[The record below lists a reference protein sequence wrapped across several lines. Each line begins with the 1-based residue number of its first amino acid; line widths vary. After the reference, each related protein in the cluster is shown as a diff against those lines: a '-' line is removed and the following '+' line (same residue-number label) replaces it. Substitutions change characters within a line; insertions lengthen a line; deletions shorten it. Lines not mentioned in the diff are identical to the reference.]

1 MSFEVKITAVSL
13 GELADKV
20 LALGAQ
26 LSAQTVPW
34 QSGSPVMP
42 EVKESMSRA
51 KKLAE
56 KAMEKAAAEVEQPA
70 LYGGPIGVEGPAL
83 YGGPIGVEGPAGLQG
98 PDGVTP
104 EPEPVAEEP
113 TTPTTFDFDKDVAPR
128 VLAVVGKKGKATM
141 QEILGEFG
149 VERASQIAAD
159 VMAEFIEVLDKELAE

>member
-56 KAMEKAAAEVEQPA
+56 KAMEKAAAEVEQ
-70 LYGGPIGVEGPAL
+70 PAL